1 MSKISITHKT
11 TIERIIKKLNK
22 HFDELEEILADE
34 IEENGSMEERV
45 EYLDDAGEFIEKAI
59 MRLEEAVRR

>member
-1 MSKISITHKT
+1 MSKISITRKT
-11 TIERIIKKLNK
+11 TIERIIKKLNE

>member
-11 TIERIIKKLNK
+11 TIERIIKKLNE